1 MLEMLM
7 QWYRRRFSDPE
18 AIALLVILVAGF
30 GIIFFFS
37 GLLAPLLVAIV
48 LAYLLEW
55 PTVRL
60 QSIGCSRP
68 WATSIVLIL
77 FVGILLLMAFVV
89 LPIAWQQGIYLIRDM
104 PGMLN
109 KLSDFAATLP
119 RRYPALMDAGIID
132 AMAENMRSRML
143 TMGDSVVKISLASL
157 VGLLTIAVYLVLVPL
172 MVFFLLKDKEQM
184 LNAVR
189 RVLPRNRGLAG
200 QVWKEMNQQIT
211 NYIRG
216 KVLEMIV
223 VGIATWLGFL
233 LFGLNYS
240 LLLAV
245 LVGFSVLIPYIG
257 AFVVTIPVVGVAL
270 FQFGLGT
277 EFWSCFA
284 VYLIIQGLDGNL
296 LVPVL
301 FSEAVNLHPLVIIL
315 SVVIFG
321 GLWGFW
327 GVFFAIPLATLIKAV
342 VHACMTLCH
351 WLTDIVTP
359 FSASSALILR
369 IIARYTSCSSK
380 LIWPVLI
387 SSTLANTATS
397 SISASST

>member
-18 AIALLVILVAGF
+18 AIARIWHYL
-30 GIIFFFS
+30 FFS
-37 GLLAPLLVAIV
+37 GLLSVIFSLCWLLICWW
-48 LAYLLEW
+48 LLCW

-60 QSIGCSRP
+60 QSIGCSRR
-68 WATSIVLIL
+68 WATSIVLVV

-270 FQFGLGT
+270 FQFGAGYHPELL
-277 EFWSCFA
+277 A
-284 VYLIIQGLDGNL
+284 VYLIIQAVYGNL
-296 LVPVL
+296 LVPGAL
-301 FSEAVNLHPLVIIL
+301 F
-315 SVVIFG
+315 
-321 GLWGFW
+321 
-327 GVFFAIPLATLIKAV
+327 
-342 VHACMTLCH
+342 
-351 WLTDIVTP
+351 
-359 FSASSALILR
+359 LR
-369 IIARYTSCSSK
+369 SG
-380 LIWPVLI
+380 
-387 SSTLANTATS
+387 
-397 SISASST
+397 

>member
-18 AIALLVILVAGF
+18 AVALLVILVAGF
-30 GIIFFFS
+30 VILFFFS

-55 PTVRL
+55 PTARL
-60 QSIGCSRP
+60 ESIGCARR
-68 WATSIVLIL
+68 WASVLVL
-77 FVGILLLMAFVV
+77 VVFAGILLLMALVV
-89 LPIAWQQGIYLIRDM
+89 MPVAWQQGIYLIRDM
-104 PGMLN
+104 PGMLS

-132 AMAENMRSRML
+132 AMAENMRARIMV
-143 TMGDSVVKISLASL
+143 MGDSVVKYSLASL
-157 VGLLTIAVYLVLVPL
+157 VGLLTLAVYLVLVPL

-200 QVWKEMNQQIT
+200 QVWAEMNQQIT

-216 KVLEMIV
+216 KVLEMVV
-223 VGIATWLGFL
+223 VGTVSWVTFL
-233 LFGLNYS
+233 MFGLNYS

-245 LVGFSVLIPYIG
+245 LVGFSVLIPYVG
-257 AFVVTIPVVGVAL
+257 AFVVSFPVVGVAL
-270 FQFGLGT
+270 FQFGMGT
-277 EFWSCFA
+277 EFWSCFVA
-284 VYLIIQGLDGNL
+284 YLIIQALDGNL

-327 GVFFAIPLATLIKAV
+327 GVFFAIPLATLVKAV
-342 VHACMTLCH
+342 VHA
-351 WLTDIVTP
+351 
-359 FSASSALILR
+359 
-369 IIARYTSCSSK
+369 
-380 LIWPVLI
+380 WPDGSVVNNKQ
-387 SSTLANTATS
+387 A
-397 SISASST
+397 

>member
-1 MLEMLM
+1 MLEMLT

-18 AIALLVILVAGF
+18 AIALLAILVAGF
-30 GIIFFFS
+30 CILFFLH

-55 PTVRL
+55 PTSRL
-60 QSIGCSRP
+60 QRIGCSRGLA
-68 WATSIVLIL
+68 ATLVLVLFIGIVL
-77 FVGILLLMAFVV
+77 VMAFVV
-89 LPIAWQQGIYLIRDM
+89 VPVAWQQGINLIRDI

-119 RRYPALMDAGIID
+119 KRFPALMDAGIID
-132 AMAENMRSRML
+132 AIAENMRTRIITL
-143 TMGDSVVKISLASL
+143 GDSVVKYSLASL
-157 VGLLTIAVYLVLVPL
+157 VGLLTLAIYLILVPL
-172 MVFFLLKDKEQM
+172 MVFFLVKDKEQL

-200 QVWKEMNQQIT
+200 QVWVEMNQQIT

-223 VGIATWLGFL
+223 VGVATWIGFL
-233 LFGLNYS
+233 IFGLNYS

-245 LVGFSVLIPYIG
+245 QVGISVLIPYIG
-257 AFVVTIPVVGVAL
+257 AFMVTIPVVCVAL
-270 FQFGLGT
+270 FQFGMGT

-284 VYLIIQGLDGNL
+284 VYLIIQGLDGNV

-327 GVFFAIPLATLIKAV
+327 GIFFAIPLATLIKAV
-342 VHACMTLCH
+342 VHAWPET
-351 WLTDIVTP
+351 TP
-359 FSASSALILR
+359 
-369 IIARYTSCSSK
+369 
-380 LIWPVLI
+380 
-387 SSTLANTATS
+387 TAQE
-397 SISASST
+397 

>member
-1 MLEMLM
+1 MLEMLT

-18 AIALLVILVAGF
+18 AIALLAILVAGF
-30 GIIFFFS
+30 CILFFLH

-55 PTVRL
+55 PTSRL
-60 QSIGCSRP
+60 QRIGCSRGLA
-68 WATSIVLIL
+68 ATLVLVLFIGIVL
-77 FVGILLLMAFVV
+77 VMAFVV
-89 LPIAWQQGIYLIRDM
+89 VPVAWQQGIYLIRDI

-119 RRYPALMDAGIID
+119 KRFPALMDAGIID
-132 AMAENMRSRML
+132 AIAENMRTRIITL
-143 TMGDSVVKISLASL
+143 GDSVVKYSLASL
-157 VGLLTIAVYLVLVPL
+157 VGLLTLAIYLILVPL
-172 MVFFLLKDKEQM
+172 MVFFLVKDKEQL

-200 QVWKEMNQQIT
+200 QVWVEMNQQVT

-223 VGIATWLGFL
+223 VGVATWIGFL
-233 LFGLNYS
+233 IFGLNYS

-245 LVGFSVLIPYIG
+245 LVGISVLIPYIG
-257 AFVVTIPVVGVAL
+257 AFMVTIPVVCVAL
-270 FQFGLGT
+270 FQFGMGT

-284 VYLIIQGLDGNL
+284 VYLIIQGLDGNV

-327 GVFFAIPLATLIKAV
+327 GIFFAIPLATLIKAV
-342 VHACMTLCH
+342 AHAWPET
-351 WLTDIVTP
+351 TP
-359 FSASSALILR
+359 
-369 IIARYTSCSSK
+369 
-380 LIWPVLI
+380 
-387 SSTLANTATS
+387 TAQE
-397 SISASST
+397 